1 MAIANPS
8 IFNIHCLKSWVTQR
22 MLQGVH
28 ETHRSRWPW
37 CATSA
42 RVWLPGAPT
51 VGGWG
56 LGGLVEVPKRQKL
69 GFFPGTWSET
79 MKVTA
84 HFPWTFGHVESNFA
98 TGRCASVVN
107 GLLDR
112 GVDPTPPKYI
122 QIFNIPWKPWDPW
135 VGIGSW
141 SVHFGDH
148 IFGERIL
155 AATPHMELLRVST
168 T

>member
-1 MAIANPS
+1 MATFSGDVQYSQNGTVTNPWLGVKPWKS
-8 IFNIHCLKSWVTQR
+8 QPIFI
-22 MLQGVH
+22 
-28 ETHRSRWPW
+28 
-37 CATSA
+37 
-42 RVWLPGAPT
+42 
-51 VGGWG
+51 
-56 LGGLVEVPKRQKL
+56 
-69 GFFPGTWSET
+69 
-79 MKVTA
+79 

-98 TGRCASVVN
+98 TEGRCASVVN

-155 AATPHMELLRVST
+155 AARHHGRMINSELSLLAKTVSRQT
-168 T
+168 VFSMDWFKGKVYRKPSIFPWRSWGLHQ